1 MKGYLVELKEKLGRA
16 LQERK
21 DYEKKYRSLKEKV
34 GEKAEK
40 AMALEEQNKLLRG
53 KLESFERLAERLQF
67 ELQRNIEQHDE
78 EVAQMKQMTS
88 SVLAKKADETKAA
101 NAFMRAQLDL

>member
-1 MKGYLVELKEKLGRA
+1 MKGYLVELKEKLSRA

-40 AMALEEQNKLLRG
+40 ALAL
-53 KLESFERLAERLQF
+53 
-67 ELQRNIEQHDE
+67 
-78 EVAQMKQMTS
+78 
-88 SVLAKKADETKAA
+88 
-101 NAFMRAQLDL
+101 